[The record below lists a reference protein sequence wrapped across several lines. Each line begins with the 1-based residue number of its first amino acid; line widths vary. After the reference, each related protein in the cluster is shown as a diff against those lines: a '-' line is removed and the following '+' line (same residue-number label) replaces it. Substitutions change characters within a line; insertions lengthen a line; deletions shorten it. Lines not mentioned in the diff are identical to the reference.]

1 MGDRCPH
8 IAHSPLV
15 PARCLTR
22 RGVQGASALARQSGW
37 RTAHQARRVCRR
49 IENRGWTADGLTI
62 LVLLLWSS
70 TAHAAQAVDVSNMAV
85 TYMDP
90 ANPWS
95 GQCSPSDPYCP
106 HGPLVSYTVTNNTD
120 APIVAHVRCTIYD
133 ATGAPISARSV
144 WTPVKPHDTSF
155 VDSVAFF
162 QTPPMLTK
170 VERFD
175 CVVERVSTDP
185 TTSNN

>member
-1 MGDRCPH
+1 
-8 IAHSPLV
+8 
-15 PARCLTR
+15 
-22 RGVQGASALARQSGW
+22 
-37 RTAHQARRVCRR
+37 
-49 IENRGWTADGLTI
+49 
-62 LVLLLWSS
+62 
-70 TAHAAQAVDVSNMAV
+70 
-85 TYMDP
+85 
-90 ANPWS
+90 
-95 GQCSPSDPYCP
+95 
-106 HGPLVSYTVTNNTD
+106 VSYTVTNNTD

-144 WTPVKPHDTSF
+144 WTPVKPHDTSV

-185 TTSNN
+185 TTSNNWYGRGWASPLCSSLALIELLQSLW